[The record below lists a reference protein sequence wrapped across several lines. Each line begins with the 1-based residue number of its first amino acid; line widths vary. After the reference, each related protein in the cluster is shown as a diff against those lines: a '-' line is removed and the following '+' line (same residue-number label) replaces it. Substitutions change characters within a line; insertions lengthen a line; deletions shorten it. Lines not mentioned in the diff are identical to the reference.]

1 MDINGLVRIH
11 DLLQE
16 FPELEEIIVEI
27 NPVYRKLKNPVLR
40 KTVGKIATVEQA
52 ARAGGIEVTEF
63 VNKLREA
70 VGQELIV
77 SAEIGSET
85 TETAE
90 WTQGEPVE
98 SVDGSALLAEGKNPL
113 EIVTAKMK
121 ELSTGE
127 FLLLQTDFRPA
138 PMIDNMQ
145 KQGHQVVCNGPD
157 EEGQFLTFIR
167 KV

>member
-11 DLLQE
+11 DLLEE
-16 FPELEEIIVEI
+16 FPELEEIIVEL

-52 ARAGGIEVTEF
+52 ARVGGIEVTEF

-77 SAEIGSET
+77 STEAGSEPI
-85 TETAE
+85 ETAE

-98 SVDGSALLAEGKNPL
+98 TVNGSALLAEGENPL
-113 EIVTAKMK
+113 QITTAKMK
-121 ELSTGE
+121 ELSSGE

-145 KQGHQVVCNGPD
+145 KQGHQVVCEGSD
-157 EEGQFLTFIR
+157 GKGQFRTYIR